1 MENKLVKTLL
11 GALLHTLVTI
21 GKFFLTP
28 FNLWLKAAERLV
40 EQKENGSI
48 DLRQIK
54 GFWPMLSYLK
64 RFFLDFLL
72 DALSLLAYPL
82 GVLWAF
88 IGFFIDVVNLSFV
101 LALSG
106 FIATVITVYFL
117 PLLFSLYRDLC
128 VLCLLP
134 IRKFLDWAKKPAQYL
149 EINQTENK

>member
-28 FNLWLKAAERLV
+28 FNLWLNAAERLV

-88 IGFFIDVVNLSFV
+88 IAFFMDVVDVSFV

-117 PLLFSLYRDLC
+117 PLFFSLYRDLC

-149 EINQTENK
+149 EINKTENK